1 VTVDRVKWFRER
13 ANRDRHREEVEI
25 LEADFERTALSHSRM
40 AEVWDQLAESCIE
53 KLGASAYAKKKV
65 GMYTGLAI
73 ECSKKSADA
82 KRIADKADSDA
93 VTKL

>member
-1 VTVDRVKWFRER
+1 VDRVKWFRER

-40 AEVWDQLAESCIE
+40 AEVWDQLAESCID
-53 KLGASAYAKKKV
+53 KPGASGSAYARKKV

-73 ECSKKSADA
+73 ECSKKSTDA